1 MASIATASMGSK
13 PKLVVVDGDGDG
25 LVAQQRL
32 WSKECAPDLV
42 PLDNDAGDAE
52 AQ

>member
-1 MASIATASMGSK
+1 MSSK
-13 PKLVVVDGDGDG
+13 PKLVVVDGDG
-25 LVAQQRL
+25 LIAQQRL
-32 WSKECAPDLV
+32 CSKECAPDLV